1 MTVAST
7 VLVDIYDGDDSTRD
21 WPITFPVTGL
31 TDADIEI
38 YVSEGGVSTLVTTGY
53 TIDRAVPEVTYPTV
67 ASGLA
72 VLTSSP
78 LQKAVVRRTLPLKQE
93 QIDVATEGAI
103 PLPSVETGFD
113 RITMMCQQIQE
124 QVTRSVKLP
133 ITSTGESYT
142 WPEPEAN
149 LAIGWN
155 DNADG
160 LHNVAISGP
169 TGPAGTDGV
178 DGEDGEDGDTGATG
192 PQGETGDTGL
202 TGETGATGIQGPAGA
217 TGEGTGDVLGPA
229 TSADET
235 IALFDGADSKV
246 IKEGPAIGTGAS
258 EVVQLTAAS
267 KLPAVDGSLLTG
279 LLPTSVASVTIG
291 VLPVANGGTGAS
303 NLDGLAE
310 SGANSDITSLTGLTT
325 DLSVAQGGTGASN
338 LNALA
343 KSGAN
348 SDITSITGLTTALTV
363 AQGGTGAT
371 AAANAA
377 SGVVVL
383 DADSKLPAVDGSEL
397 TDVDA
402 AKLDGKTL
410 GTGGNQIV
418 QLTSLAKLPAV
429 DGSLLTGISSSIG
442 PASIQTF
449 TSSGTWTRPSG
460 VTKIMVEVIGGG
472 GGGEKASSSNFMGG
486 GGGGGYSK
494 ELIDVS
500 ALASETVTVGAGGD
514 GGDNYLTTATS
525 GGTSS
530 FGSYLSATGGAVA
543 SSSAGGSGGTG
554 SGGDINS
561 KGSGGGS
568 GDNSQIAGGGGSSVL
583 GGGGKTTAGQG
594 AGEDGGNYGG
604 GGSGGGDDRD
614 GGSGAGGVVIVTE
627 Y

>member
-1 MTVAST
+1 MTIAST
-7 VLVDIYDGDDSTRD
+7 SLVDIYDGDDSTRE
-21 WPITFPVTGL
+21 WAITFPVTGL
-31 TDADIEI
+31 TTADIEI
-38 YVSEGGVSTLVTTGY
+38 YVSSGGVSALVSTGY
-53 TIDRAVPEVTYPTV
+53 DIDLTTKIVTYPTV
-67 ASGLA
+67 VSGLD
-72 VLTSSP
+72 VLTSDP
-78 LQKAVVRRTLPLKQE
+78 LQKAVLRRTLDLKQE
-93 QIDVATEGAI
+93 QIDVADEGAI
-103 PLPSVETGFD
+103 PLTSIETGFD

-155 DNADG
+155 DDADG

-169 TGPAGTDGV
+169 TGPAGT
-178 DGEDGEDGDTGATG
+178 DGEDGDTGATG

-291 VLPVANGGTGAS
+291 VLPVANGGTGAA

-371 AAANAA
+371 AVANAA

-410 GTGGNQIV
+410 GTGGSQIV

-429 DGSLLTGISSSIG
+429 DGSLLTGISSSTG
-442 PASIQTF
+442 PASVQVF

-460 VTKIMVEVIGGG
+460 VISIIVEVV
-472 GGGEKASSSNFMGG
+472 GG
-486 GGGGGYSK
+486 GGGGGANAGGGGGAGGYSR

-500 ALASETVTVGAGGD
+500 ALASETVTVGGAGG
-514 GGDNYLTTATS
+514 GGTTSGNRNGGA

-530 FGSYLSATGGAVA
+530 FGSYLSCTGGALGYGGSNGA
-543 SSSAGGSGGTG
+543 SGGVGGTASNGDLNSSGGNGIKGDAAGGSGG
-554 SGGDINS
+554 
-561 KGSGGGS
+561 
-568 GDNSQIAGGGGSSVL
+568 SSFF
-583 GGGGKTTAGQG
+583 GCAIG
-594 AGEDGGNYGG
+594 YGG
-604 GGSGGGDDRD
+604 GGHGGATSANGNI
-614 GGSGAGGVVIVTE
+614 GGAGVIIVTE
-627 Y
+627 YK